1 MTKKDTIEDY
11 NAAMS
16 DLDEGQNI
24 HNLNEIRQK
33 AWLNQFKNKNII
45 IHENV
50 RRFLEKYKHAFV
62 MFGEW
67 MHKLLEDRDNREII
81 SRYLSANKPKIYIL
95 KFYKYQFY
103 YVMIE
108 RDKTIYIFEADDNN
122 YIKKAKVKAK

>member
-11 NAAMS
+11 NNAMK
-16 DLDEGQNI
+16 DFDGLVNTY
-24 HNLNEIRQK
+24 NLNNLRQK

-50 RRFLEKYKHAFV
+50 RRYFEKYKHAYA

-67 MHKLLEDRDNREII
+67 MHKLLENRDSREII
-81 SRYLSANKPKIYIL
+81 NRYLSANKPKIYIL

-103 YVMIE
+103 YIMLE
-108 RDKTIYIFEADDNN
+108 RDKTIYIRDADDNN
-122 YIKKAKVKAK
+122 YIPKAKSK

>member
-11 NAAMS
+11 NNAIK
-16 DLDEGQNI
+16 DFDGLVNTY
-24 HNLNEIRQK
+24 NLNNLRQK

-50 RRFLEKYKHAFV
+50 RRYFEKYKHAYA

-67 MHKLLEDRDNREII
+67 MHKLLENRDSREII
-81 SRYLSANKPKIYIL
+81 NRYLSANKPKIYIL

-103 YVMIE
+103 YAMLE
-108 RDKTIYIFEADDNN
+108 RDKTIYIFDADDNN
-122 YIKKAKVKAK
+122 YIPKTKSK

>member
-11 NAAMS
+11 NNAIK
-16 DLDEGQNI
+16 DFDGLVNTY
-24 HNLNEIRQK
+24 NLNNLRQK

-50 RRFLEKYKHAFV
+50 RRYFEKYKHAYA

-67 MHKLLEDRDNREII
+67 MHKLLENRDSREII
-81 SRYLSANKPKIYIL
+81 NRYLSANKPKIYIL

-103 YVMIE
+103 YIMLE
-108 RDKTIYIFEADDNN
+108 RDKTIYIRDADDNN
-122 YIKKAKVKAK
+122 YIPKAKSK

>member
-11 NAAMS
+11 NNAIK
-16 DLDEGQNI
+16 DFDGLVNTY
-24 HNLNEIRQK
+24 NLNNLRQK

-50 RRFLEKYKHAFV
+50 RRYFEKYKHAYV

-67 MHKLLEDRDNREII
+67 MHKLLENRDSREII
-81 SRYLSANKPKIYIL
+81 NRYLSANKPKIYIL

-103 YVMIE
+103 YIMLE
-108 RDKTIYIFEADDNN
+108 RDKTIYIRDADDNN
-122 YIKKAKVKAK
+122 YIPKAKSK